1 MISLAEGG
9 AKPPSEFRIG
19 QKVFILQHTCFP
31 GRLGAYGRV
40 DSMKG
45 GVPVT
50 AKCDDCGQSI
60 GVNLKAMQ
68 ELRQPKKPKV

>member
-1 MISLAEGG
+1 MGKAEG
-9 AKPPSEFRIG
+9 AVPASEYSIG
-19 QKVFILQHTCFP
+19 QKVLILQHSCFP
-31 GRLGAYGRV
+31 GRLGTYGRV
-40 DSMKG
+40 DSMNG

-68 ELRQPKKPKV
+68 ELRQTKKPKA